1 MECKMSRLAAI
12 LVYLSPFDNISTSSV
27 ILPEEAPADST
38 WSRPW
43 SDVHTHSSST
53 LLSHPLPTLT
63 SFLCL
68 LVLI

>member
-1 MECKMSRLAAI
+1 MSRLTAI
-12 LVYLSPFDNISTSSV
+12 LECLSPLNISSSSV
-27 ILPEEAPADST
+27 ILLEEGLADST

-43 SDVHTHSSST
+43 SHLHTHSSST

-63 SFLCL
+63 SFPCL